1 PHYLLLPVDAADVF
15 SENLEQIS
23 PDQRLGV
30 NHYGV
35 RRGDSIASVAR
46 KFHTSVNVIRELNDL
61 TGGLTVGDDL
71 RVPSAVSEL
80 PAKVMLAAARVDG
93 HGRSLRRAHVQVV
106 RRGDSLWTIARR
118 NGMNVNTL
126 ASLNGMHPGDT
137 LRAGQHIRL
146 TSGSSGGSGRSG
158 GHRRL
163 FYTVR
168 EGDTVTQ
175 IAQAMHREGAELA
188 FSYVN
193 DKMKER
199 VEPLAHS
206 LGSRLSMPLD
216 VTLDEQCDAAFE
228 RLAREWGGLDILV
241 HAVAYA
247 PREAL
252 TGSFLEATRREGF
265 RVAHEVSSYSLTAL
279 AQRAQP
285 LMAGRRGAL
294 LTLTYLGAVRSIPGY
309 NVMGL
314 AKASL
319 EANVRFLAADLGPQG
334 VRVNAISA
342 GPIKTLAAAGIP
354 GFRKM
359 LARVAEVAPLRR
371 NVTLEDVGNAA
382 AFLCSDL
389 AAGITGEVLYV
400 DSGFS
405 TVGMSFPLEAEG

>member
-1 PHYLLLPVDAADVF
+1 MGFLAGKRAFIV
-15 SENLEQIS
+15 
-23 PDQRLGV
+23 GV
-30 NHYGV
+30 ATE
-35 RRGDSIASVAR
+35 RSIAW
-46 KFHTSVNVIRELNDL
+46 
-61 TGGLTVGDDL
+61 G
-71 RVPSAVSEL
+71 
-80 PAKVMLAAARVDG
+80 
-93 HGRSLRRAHVQVV
+93 
-106 RRGDSLWTIARR
+106 
-118 NGMNVNTL
+118 
-126 ASLNGMHPGDT
+126 
-137 LRAGQHIRL
+137 
-146 TSGSSGGSGRSG
+146 
-158 GHRRL
+158 
-163 FYTVR
+163 
-168 EGDTVTQ
+168 

-206 LGSRLSMPLD
+206 LGSRLTMPLD
-216 VTLDEQCDAAFE
+216 VTIDAQVDAAFE
-228 RLAREWGGLDILV
+228 LLRREWGHLDILV

-252 TGSFLEATRREGF
+252 TGTFLQATSRESF

-279 AQRAQP
+279 AQRAHP

-294 LTLTYLGAVRSIPGY
+294 LTLTYLGSVCSIPGY

-319 EANVRFLAADLGPQG
+319 EASVRFLAADLGPQG
-334 VRVNAISA
+334 IRVNAISA

-359 LARVAEVAPLRR
+359 LSRVAEIAPLRR

-389 AAGITGEVLYV
+389 AAGITGEILYV

-405 TVGMSFPLEAEG
+405 TVGMSFPQEAEG